1 MQQVVLH
8 QYLPKNHWLALRKPT
23 GFKTSRNC
31 YRKNSLVWM
40 IVILE
45 NYRTKSSMSD
55 EYKQNFKALFNEKC
69 MHNYKTRVSFTIISP
84 LNTLDC

>member
-1 MQQVVLH
+1 
-8 QYLPKNHWLALRKPT
+8 
-23 GFKTSRNC
+23 
-31 YRKNSLVWM
+31 M